1 MKNYESLF
9 RTAVSAT
16 AACLVCIVAVCAAGL
31 ALTTLATVTAST
43 AVAAPATTT
52 SPKLDDKKIVPYRI
66 TRGDTLTVS
75 IYNEPDLTSGKKRV
89 EARGTINLT
98 LIGDVRVYGLTLTE
112 AARAI
117 ETAYRD
123 GRILRNPEVTVIVE
137 EYSPRVVTV
146 LGHVKYPGRVDLPP
160 EQQWTIKDVITK
172 VGGFDDTARG
182 TAVKLTR
189 TLPDGSSKV
198 YTLDVQ
204 SALLGKDRAT
214 TSTDASFSVEPDD
227 TIYVPE
233 KII

>member
-1 MKNYESLF
+1 MKRSLALICW
-9 RTAVSAT
+9 R
-16 AACLVCIVAVCAAGL
+16 CAAL
-31 ALTTLATVTAST
+31 VLCAIALSVGPAHAAS
-43 AVAAPATTT
+43 APAA
-52 SPKLDDKKIVPYRI
+52 SPKLDRKNVVPYRI
-66 TRGDTLTVS
+66 TRGDRLAVS
-75 IYNEPDLTSGKKRV
+75 IFNEPDLTAGNKRV

-112 AARAI
+112 AAHAI
-117 ETAYRD
+117 ENAYRD
-123 GRILRNPEVTVIVE
+123 GRILRNPEVTITVE
-137 EYSPRVVTV
+137 EYSPRTVTV
-146 LGHVKYPGRVDLPP
+146 LGKVKYPGRVDLPP

-182 TAVKLTR
+182 TAVKVTR
-189 TLPDGSSKV
+189 TQTDGSQKV

-214 TSTDASFSVEPDD
+214 TSTDASFIVEPDD

>member
-1 MKNYESLF
+1 MKTRLCHSAWIALLAF
-9 RTAVSAT
+9 AV
-16 AACLVCIVAVCAAGL
+16 IGAAGSSTL
-31 ALTTLATVTAST
+31 VAASAKTLANRT
-43 AVAAPATTT
+43 
-52 SPKLDDKKIVPYRI
+52 DDKKVVPYRI
-66 TRGDTLTVS
+66 TRGDILSVS
-75 IYNEPDLTSGKKRV
+75 IFGETDLAAGNKRV

-98 LIGDVRVYGLTLTE
+98 LIGDVRVYGLTLSD

-117 ETAYRD
+117 EAAYRD
-123 GRILRNPEVTVIVE
+123 GRILRNPEVTVTVE
-137 EYSPRVVTV
+137 TYSPRVITV
-146 LGHVKYPGRVDLPP
+146 LGKVKYPGRVDLPP

-214 TSTDASFSVEPDD
+214 TSTDASFPVEPDD

>member
-1 MKNYESLF
+1 MKAQSLLTWIRCILLVVVGF
-9 RTAVSAT
+9 AGTFQVRAASAT
-16 AACLVCIVAVCAAGL
+16 PAG
-31 ALTTLATVTAST
+31 
-43 AVAAPATTT
+43 PR
-52 SPKLDDKKIVPYRI
+52 LDDKKIVPYRI
-66 TRGDTLTVS
+66 TRGDRLAIS
-75 IYNEPDLTSGKKRV
+75 IFGESDLTAGNKRV

-98 LIGDVRVYGLTLTE
+98 LVGDVRVYGLTLTE
-112 AARAI
+112 AATAI
-117 ETAYRD
+117 ENAYRD
-123 GRILRNPEVTVIVE
+123 GRILRNPEVTVTVE
-137 EYSPRVVTV
+137 EYSPRTVTV
-146 LGHVKYPGRVDLPP
+146 LGKVKYPGRVDLPP

-189 TLPDGSSKV
+189 TQPDGSQKV

-214 TSTDASFSVEPDD
+214 SSTDASFIVEPDD